1 MAMPSL
7 TGSESFRLRIQRSE
21 GQRARLMLGVYVAL
35 AVLIFV
41 RRLEGGTVIAH
52 DHVFFPSIGV
62 LLAVMAFEALYSRAL
77 LASVRRG
84 VLLPEWRL
92 GITAVVELAGP
103 AAVLLILHYWSPK
116 GEFTA
121 LTAPAVLVFP
131 ITIMLSTLRLRPWTT
146 LWLGIGAGVFH
157 AALVADAIRRDP
169 AHFGQLTAL
178 FSYGVL
184 LTLTGIAGMV
194 ATRVVRRYVAEAVEE
209 AEAHERAGL
218 KLAAIERDLE
228 VAKQI
233 QFGLLPARS
242 PVFEGFD
249 IAGMNQPADQTG
261 GDYYDWQALPNGRL
275 LVAIADVTGHGIGP
289 ALVMA
294 VCRAYSRA
302 TAPLDSHPPSLM
314 ARLNDLL
321 HADITGG
328 RFITLAMAALESEG
342 RVELLSAGHGPSF
355 LYRAIDKSVEQF
367 GGDGLPLAIM
377 PGEVYSPSRT
387 FMMERGDV
395 LVMLTDGVIE
405 WRNGA
410 GVQFGEA
417 LVARELKSCAA
428 EAAAGIV
435 DRLHKSVL
443 AHASGATQMDDVTI
457 VVIKRTA

>member
-1 MAMPSL
+1 MAAASL
-7 TGSESFRLRIQRSE
+7 TGSDSFRLRIQRSE

-35 AVLIFV
+35 ALLLVV
-41 RRLEGGTVIAH
+41 RRIEGGTYIASNH
-52 DHVFFPSIGV
+52 IFFPAIGV
-62 LLAVMAFEALYSRAL
+62 LLAAMVYEALYSRAL
-77 LASVRRG
+77 FASVRKG

-92 GITAVVELAGP
+92 GITALIELTGP
-103 AAVLLILHYWSPK
+103 AAVLLVLHYWSPA
-116 GEFTA
+116 GELTA

-157 AALVADAIRRDP
+157 AALVTDAIRRDP
-169 AHFGQLTAL
+169 ANFSNLAVF
-178 FSYGVL
+178 FSYAVL
-184 LTLTGIAGMV
+184 LILTGVAGMV

-233 QFGLLPARS
+233 QFGLLPAQS
-242 PVFEGFD
+242 PLFDGFD
-249 IAGMNQPADQTG
+249 VAGMNQPADQTG
-261 GDYYDWQALPNGRL
+261 GDYYDWQELPNGRL

-314 ARLNDLL
+314 ARLNELL

-328 RFITLAMAALESEG
+328 RFITLAMAALEREG
-342 RVELLSAGHGPSF
+342 HVEFLSAGHGPSL
-355 LYRAIDKSVEQF
+355 LYRAGDNSVEQF

-377 PGEVYSPSRT
+377 PGEVYGPARK
-387 FMMERGDV
+387 FRMERGDV

-417 LVARELKSCAA
+417 MVASELRSCVS
-428 EAAAGIV
+428 EPAAAIT
-435 DRLHKSVL
+435 DRLHRAVL
-443 AHASGATQMDDVTI
+443 GHAGGAEQMDDVTI
-457 VVIKRTA
+457 VVIKRTG